1 MEGDFSGNT
10 FNVEEEGRSEANYSF
25 AVDGVIGIPRVDGFL

>member
-1 MEGDFSGNT
+1 MEGDLLGDS

-25 AVDGVIGIPRVDGFL
+25 AVNGVIGVPHVDGLQ